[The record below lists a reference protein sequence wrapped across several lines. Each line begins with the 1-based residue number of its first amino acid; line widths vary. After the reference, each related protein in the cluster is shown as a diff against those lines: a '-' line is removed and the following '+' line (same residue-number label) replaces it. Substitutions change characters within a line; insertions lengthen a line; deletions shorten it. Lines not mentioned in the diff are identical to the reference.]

1 MAESLGQ
8 RTSILGLDIGDNQWA
23 CVTLHLE
30 SSGTGVHLIEVEA
43 SAFAY
48 DNVPDLPHDCEIA
61 ILDIPV
67 GLLDDVDAARTAKG
81 CSGDRSVDRGA
92 RRWCRSTSSVF
103 PPPTRGQLETGIAE
117 HRRASS
123 ASQKVERK
131 RKLPNVSPGGLT
143 QQSLELLPAIA
154 SGAKLKGR
162 YPDRVFES
170 HPEVVFA
177 VLARGI
183 LPAGKMSLSGALAR
197 AAVLSE
203 SLKMDCLRWVL
214 ERESETAIGA
224 DNWLDALAM
233 SVVALDWRVPTCR
246 KMLYQE
252 KGNVEVWQGQS
263 ERLMALPWSAENRPD
278 RLSSHQVFENL
289 VGRLALSKATKE
301 AFGGGSATINGH
313 QG

>member
-117 HRRASS
+117 HRRASMLL
-123 ASQKVERK
+123 R
-131 RKLPNVSPGGLT
+131 RLNVSGNSPT
-143 QQSLELLPAIA
+143 YRQ
-154 SGAKLKGR
+154 
-162 YPDRVFES
+162 
-170 HPEVVFA
+170 
-177 VLARGI
+177 
-183 LPAGKMSLSGALAR
+183 
-197 AAVLSE
+197 
-203 SLKMDCLRWVL
+203 
-214 ERESETAIGA
+214 
-224 DNWLDALAM
+224 
-233 SVVALDWRVPTCR
+233 VA
-246 KMLYQE
+246 
-252 KGNVEVWQGQS
+252 
-263 ERLMALPWSAENRPD
+263 
-278 RLSSHQVFENL
+278 
-289 VGRLALSKATKE
+289 
-301 AFGGGSATINGH
+301 
-313 QG
+313 